1 MNPVFWALVCLIA
14 IAIWFLLAFIFY
26 PFGRFLWR
34 IGKDAMDELD
44 KEDKEDKEGNKKEDE
59 Q

>member
-34 IGKDAMDELD
+34 IGKDAMDDLD
-44 KEDKEDKEGNKKEDE
+44 REDKEGNKKEDE